1 MKLNRLLAIMGLVCL
16 LHSNPIYAQDQF
28 TVSGYL
34 RDSSNG
40 EALIGATIRIT
51 GESIGTVTNVY
62 GFYSITLSKGNYVL
76 DYRYVG
82 YDAFTQSV
90 ELNSNTRL
98 DIELKPS
105 EQQLEAVVI
114 SGKAA
119 DDNISNIEMSTA
131 ELDIKSIQKM
141 PAFAGEVDV
150 IKSIQLLPG
159 VTTVGEGAAG
169 FNVRGGSVGQNLVLL
184 DEAPVYQS
192 SHLMGFFSVFNP
204 DAVKDVKLYKGGV
217 PAQYGGRV
225 SSILDIRMKE
235 GNSKSYD
242 VSGGIGT
249 VFSRL
254 AIEGPIKK
262 DKASFIVAARRSYAD
277 VIAKVFTDALS
288 DGTAMYFY
296 DLTAKTNYHIN
307 ENNRIYLSGYWGRD
321 VLEFDENQGFDWGNR
336 TASFR
341 WNHLYSDKL
350 FSNLTMFYSNYDY
363 GFKFGDKDDL
373 FQIGSEVSTVN
384 MKPEFNWFLNTN
396 NELTFGGEAIMYL
409 FEPGTMINKSVGET
423 TNSSLESRRALEAAI
438 YASNNQ
444 KVTEQLSLQY
454 GLRLS
459 YFNYLGGT
467 VFEYGDTIPGNTK
480 PIVDEYQYKKWGSIA
495 DFYNLEPR
503 LSFNYKMSTTASLK
517 GSFTRM
523 NQYIHLISNTTA
535 STPIDVWQPS
545 TNNID
550 PQAADQVAL
559 GYFKNLSSN
568 EFELS
573 AEAYYKWMHDQ
584 VDYIDG
590 ADVFVNQYLE
600 SQLLSGKGRA
610 YGLELYGKK
619 NQGRLTGWMSY
630 TLGWT
635 ELKVDGINYGG
646 DKVNR
651 IGDWYPTRYDQR
663 HNVKLAAFYELNDKV
678 SFSANFSYISGT
690 PTTFPTDRL
699 NVAGYV
705 VPYINNNE
713 RNNYRIPDYH
723 RLDLGM
729 SINNVWRGK
738 KGRSGEDNIA
748 ISVYNAYGRQN
759 PFSIYFSQER
769 GRIPVGSPVETNATQ
784 LSIIGSVI
792 PAIAYNFKF

>member
-1 MKLNRLLAIMGLVCL
+1 MKLNRLLAIMGLVCQ
-16 LHSNPIYAQDQF
+16 LHSNPVYAQDQY

-34 RDSSNG
+34 KDASNG

-62 GFYSITLSKGNYVL
+62 GFYSITLNKGNYVL
-76 DYRYVG
+76 DFRYVG
-82 YDAFTQSV
+82 YVAYTQSV
-90 ELNSNTRL
+90 ELSSNARL

-249 VFSRL
+249 IFSRL

-296 DLTAKTNYHIN
+296 DLTAKTNYNIN
-307 ENNRIYLSGYWGRD
+307 ENNRVYLSGYWGRD

-480 PIVDEYQYKKWGSIA
+480 PIADEYKYKKWGSIA

-503 LSFNYKMSTTASLK
+503 LSFNYKLSTTASLK
-517 GSFTRM
+517 GSYTRM